1 MHNQQTSTIFALGS
15 TRTTNSQP
23 AHNMLILCSLYI
35 HLLHNDLILI
45 ASVDAMLIGSW
56 LYLEHL
62 PPLVLIGLILPLSR
76 LPAMQQID
84 KLSGARQMATTL
96 LITTDQ
102 QMLAKTSLSAA
113 VVLSQ
118 CALGMFLAM
127 GQWHW
132 IVAAVAIATTFL
144 YVLSNL
150 IIYSIFD

>member
-1 MHNQQTSTIFALGS
+1 M
-15 TRTTNSQP
+15 
-23 AHNMLILCSLYI
+23 
-35 HLLHNDLILI
+35 LI

-96 LITTDQ
+96 PITTDQ

-127 GQWHW
+127 EQWHW

>member
-1 MHNQQTSTIFALGS
+1 MHSHQNSTIFALGS

-23 AHNMLILCSLYI
+23 VRNMLILCSLYI
-35 HLLHNDLILI
+35 HLLRNDLMLI

-96 LITTDQ
+96 PITTDQ

-127 GQWHW
+127 EQWHW

>member
-1 MHNQQTSTIFALGS
+1 
-15 TRTTNSQP
+15 
-23 AHNMLILCSLYI
+23 MLILCSLYI
-35 HLLHNDLILI
+35 HLLRNDLMLI

-76 LPAMQQID
+76 LPAMQQIN

-96 LITTDQ
+96 PITTDQ
-102 QMLAKTSLSAA
+102 QMIAKTSLCAA

-127 GQWHW
+127 EQWHW
-132 IVAAVAIATTFL
+132 IVAAVAIAATFF